1 MVYLNHRKDDSN
13 VQMKFW
19 KPNQKV
25 FKKRIEW
32 PSAEKS
38 FLNKLLEEV
47 QEKGKPTKLV
57 NGDTK
62 ASVSEEREV
71 EIC

>member
-1 MVYLNHRKDDSN
+1 MYKWNFESLIKRFSKKDR
-13 VQMKFW
+13 MTFGWKKFL
-19 KPNQKV
+19 K
-25 FKKRIEW
+25 
-32 PSAEKS
+32 
-38 FLNKLLEEV
+38 KLLEEV

>member
-19 KPNQKV
+19 KPVNKGFQKG
-25 FKKRIEW
+25 IEW

-38 FLNKLLEEV
+38 FVK
-47 QEKGKPTKLV
+47 
-57 NGDTK
+57 K
-62 ASVSEEREV
+62 AVRRSARKRQTNET
-71 EIC
+71 C